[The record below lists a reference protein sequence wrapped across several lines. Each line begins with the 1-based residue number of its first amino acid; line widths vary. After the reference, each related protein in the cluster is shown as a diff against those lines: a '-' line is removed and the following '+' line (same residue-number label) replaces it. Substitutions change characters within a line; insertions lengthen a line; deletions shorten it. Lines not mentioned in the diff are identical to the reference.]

1 MHPFT
6 AWLTDRF
13 AERGI
18 DSPSRIA
25 RAMGVSTSTITRPPK
40 VPSLET
46 IRAAADALHVPV
58 RDVLVAAGY
67 MTEDE
72 ALPPAVAALRE
83 LPSDYLLDELR
94 RRLTAADAMLAPPV
108 KFQSDHALAAR
119 RGDPDDQTAVVPEDT
134 DHTD

>member
-83 LPSDYLLDELR
+83 LPSDYLLEELR
-94 RRLTAADAMLAPPV
+94 RRLAAADAMLAPPV

-119 RGDPDDQTAVVPEDT
+119 RGDPDDQTAVVPDDD
-134 DHTD
+134 DHPQ